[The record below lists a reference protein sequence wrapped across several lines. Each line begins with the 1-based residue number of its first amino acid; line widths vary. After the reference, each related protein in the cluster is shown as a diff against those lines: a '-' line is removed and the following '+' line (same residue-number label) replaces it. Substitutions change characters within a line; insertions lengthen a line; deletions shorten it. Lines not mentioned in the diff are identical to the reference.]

1 VLRKAIHGG
10 PDDVG
15 LVGDKGEDV
24 LYGGDGRDSVY
35 AEGDG
40 QRDELY
46 CGEGRDHYRA
56 DHVSSSCEVKMRP
69 PKSKGIPLSV
79 RKKIDPLQSTLSA
92 ISTSACQRFDG

>member
-1 VLRKAIHGG
+1 MLRKAIHGG

-24 LYGGDGRDSVY
+24 LYGGDGLDSVY

-46 CGEGRDHYRA
+46 CGEGKDEYDA
-56 DHVSSSCEVKMRP
+56 DKNDYVSSTCEKKVKSGP
-69 PKSKGIPLSV
+69 
-79 RKKIDPLQSTLSA
+79 
-92 ISTSACQRFDG
+92 